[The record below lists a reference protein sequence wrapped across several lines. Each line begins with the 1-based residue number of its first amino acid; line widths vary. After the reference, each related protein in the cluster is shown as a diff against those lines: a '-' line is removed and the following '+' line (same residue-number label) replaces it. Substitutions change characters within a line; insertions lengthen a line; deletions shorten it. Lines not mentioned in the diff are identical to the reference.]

1 MDGHD
6 DHGHHSSHP
15 AAGAILVLVIAAI
28 YAVIFKLVDGGWTNG
43 VVLATVLLGAFGLVQ
58 VLVADRD

>member
-6 DHGHHSSHP
+6 DHHSSHP
-15 AAGAILVLVIAAI
+15 AAGAILVLIIAAI
-28 YAVIFKLVDGGWTNG
+28 YAVIFKLVDGGWTG
-43 VVLATVLLGAFGLVQ
+43 PVVLAAVLLGAFGLVQ